1 MKIKSQRN
9 FDKLLSFAN
18 FKNFNTIII
27 NLWEQNFIHTINTRT
42 FPTTSSKT
50 SIITHNLEFKV
61 KNVFEFIKVMC
72 YIHHANIKYF
82 YILFNLQK
90 RIECCNRKNSH
101 SIYSD
106 RLPNYRI
113 SKPNYYSNTNYLDM
127 LDWNY
132 YCNSSYSYQ
141 NEKNCKYKVLSF
153 INTCFQPHS

>member
-27 NLWEQNFIHTINTRT
+27 NLWEQNFIHNINRRT

-72 YIHHANIKYF
+72 YIHHANIQYF
-82 YILFNLQK
+82 FISFSIYKK
-90 RIECCNRKNSH
+90 RIECCDRKNCH
-101 SIYSD
+101 SIDFD

-113 SKPNYYSNTNYLDM
+113 PIQIIWICLTEIIIAIVAIATKMKRIANTKF
-127 LDWNY
+127 
-132 YCNSSYSYQ
+132 CPS
-141 NEKNCKYKVLSF
+141 
-153 INTCFQPHS
+153 

>member
-27 NLWEQNFIHTINTRT
+27 NLWEQNFIHIINTRT

-72 YIHHANIKYF
+72 YIHHANIQYF
-82 YILFNLQK
+82 FISFLIYKK
-90 RIECCNRKNSH
+90 RIECCNRK
-101 SIYSD
+101 IIIPIQIIWIC
-106 RLPNYRI
+106 LTEIIIATVAIATKMKRI
-113 SKPNYYSNTNYLDM
+113 ANTKF
-127 LDWNY
+127 
-132 YCNSSYSYQ
+132 CPS
-141 NEKNCKYKVLSF
+141 
-153 INTCFQPHS
+153 